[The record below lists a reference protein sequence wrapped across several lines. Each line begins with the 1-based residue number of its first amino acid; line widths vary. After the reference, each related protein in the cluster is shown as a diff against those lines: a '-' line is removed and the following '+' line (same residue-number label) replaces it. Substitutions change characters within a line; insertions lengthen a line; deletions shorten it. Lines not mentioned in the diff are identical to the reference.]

1 MGKIRPLMFLP
12 PLLFLGLAALFLIG
26 NFREGRDELPSARA
40 GQQAPAL
47 GVEQLGER
55 TLFTDDML
63 REGEVTLVNFWA
75 TWCPPCRAEHPF
87 LEELSQEGTVI
98 YGVNYRD
105 QADKA
110 EDFLDELGDPFRAI
124 GSDPAAR
131 TGLDWGV
138 VGLPETF
145 VVAGDGTIEFRY
157 AGPITREIM
166 ETRIRP
172 AMEAAAAR

>member
-1 MGKIRPLMFLP
+1 M
-12 PLLFLGLAALFLIG
+12 
-26 NFREGRDELPSARA
+26 
-40 GQQAPAL
+40 Q
-47 GVEQLGER
+47 QLGER
-55 TLFTDDML
+55 TLLTDAML

-87 LEELSQEGTVI
+87 LEELAQEGTTI

-110 EDFLDELGDPFRAI
+110 EDFLEELGDPFAAI

-166 ETRIRP
+166 ENRIRP
-172 AMEAAAAR
+172 AMERAAAR